1 MMKLQA
7 QAIETRE
14 QEAKVK
20 DKVKLAIE
28 QKLTKANEIKQEKE
42 FLRKKQNKLEKLYL
56 RRA

>member
-14 QEAKVK
+14 QEAIVK
-20 DKVKLAIE
+20 EKVKLAIE

-42 FLRKKQNKLEKLYL
+42 FLRKKHNKLEKLYL

>member
-42 FLRKKQNKLEKLYL
+42 FLRKKHNKLEKLYL